1 MSAAVQAPAR
11 PGLPVGALT
20 VGVLLV
26 LAGVVW
32 LADETGLVDV
42 AWPVAIALAVA
53 AVGVLLLVTAR
64 SPHAGG
70 LVPLG
75 IVLAVLLVLTS
86 VVPGVPLAG
95 GTGDRTY
102 RPTSEAELSEQYE
115 LGAGNL
121 VLDLRDLPP
130 GTTGD
135 GTTEVSVGIG
145 EITVMI
151 PEGLSVDVS
160 ASAGT
165 GQVDV
170 LGTREEGPGPEV
182 DQVVGDSDDP
192 LVLQLH
198 VGIGSV
204 EVTR

>member
-1 MSAAVQAPAR
+1 MSAAVQSPVRSGA
-11 PGLPVGALT
+11 PVGALT
-20 VGVLLV
+20 VGALLV
-26 LAGVVW
+26 LAGLVW
-32 LADETGLVDV
+32 LADETGVVDV
-42 AWPVAIALAVA
+42 AWPLALALAVA

-64 SPHAGG
+64 SAHAGG

-75 IVLAVLLVLTS
+75 IVLAALLVLTS
-86 VVPGVPLAG
+86 VVPGVPLAAG
-95 GTGDRTY
+95 AGERSY
-102 RPTSEAELSEQYE
+102 RPSTAAELSTLYE

-121 VLDLRDLPP
+121 VLDLRDLPA

-135 GTTEVSVGIG
+135 GSTEVSVGIG
-145 EITVMI
+145 EITVRV
-151 PEGLSVDVS
+151 PEDLTVDVT

-170 LGTREEGPGPEV
+170 LGTTEEGPGPEV
-182 DQVVGDSDDP
+182 DLLVGDGDDP
-192 LVLQLH
+192 LVLRLH

>member
-1 MSAAVQAPAR
+1 MSATLESPTRSGV
-11 PGLPVGALT
+11 PVGALT

-26 LAGVVW
+26 LGGLVW
-32 LADETGLVDV
+32 LADETGIVDV
-42 AWPVAIALAVA
+42 SWPVAVALAVA
-53 AVGVLLLVTAR
+53 AVGVMLLVTAR

-75 IVLAVLLVLTS
+75 IALAVLTVMVS
-86 VVPGVPLAG
+86 VVPGVPLSG

-102 RPTSEAELSEQYE
+102 RPTSVEELEPQYE

-121 VLDLRDLPP
+121 VLDLRDLSPA
-130 GTTGD
+130 TTSGAR
-135 GTTEVSVGIG
+135 TEVSVGLG
-145 EITVMI
+145 EITVRV
-151 PEGLSVDVS
+151 PEGLSVDVT
-160 ASAGT
+160 AGAGT

-170 LGTREEGPGPEV
+170 LGTQEEGPDPQV
-182 DQVVGDSDDP
+182 DQVVGEGEDP
-192 LVLQLH
+192 LELVLH

>member
-1 MSAAVQAPAR
+1 MSATVESPAR
-11 PGLPVGALT
+11 SGVPVGALT

-26 LAGVVW
+26 LAGLAW
-32 LADETGLVDV
+32 LADETGLLDV
-42 AWPVAIALAVA
+42 SWPVAVALAVA
-53 AVGVLLLVTAR
+53 AVGVLLLATAR

-75 IVLAVLLVLTS
+75 IVLAVLMVLVG

-95 GTGDRTY
+95 GAGERTY
-102 RPTSEAELSEQYE
+102 RPATVDELEPQYE

-121 VLDLRDLPP
+121 VLDLRDLSPV
-130 GTTGD
+130 TTSGAR
-135 GTTEVSVGIG
+135 TEVSVGLG
-145 EITVMI
+145 EITVRV
-151 PEGLSVDVS
+151 PEGMSVDVT
-160 ASAGT
+160 ADAGT

-170 LGTREEGPGPEV
+170 LGVQEEGPDPQV
-182 DQVVGDSDDP
+182 DQVVGDGEDP
-192 LVLQLH
+192 LVLRLH